1 MHTHAPC
8 RRPGGRSTTP
18 RAILGVI
25 ACVCAVGCLPRERLN
40 TACRWTAD
48 SAVLPPP
55 GDPARRAH
63 LIEDIRVAEELGIR
77 HGDAILGHVNTDTG
91 RRAREWCTEISMQE
105 IMHRHN
111 VSRAELASLTG
122 VRVLWVDLLAV
133 FLPMGAVFLVVSRRV
148 IERVVA
154 GYDPEDRWLA
164 LAVLIILMPVA
175 AGLALGVTQMWGWL
189 VEVLRVRDEH
199 ISYRAFEL
207 PASRHG
213 WLVWGAAMAL
223 FAVVAVTVLLR
234 KREITQPGRRAIG

>member
-1 MHTHAPC
+1 M
-8 RRPGGRSTTP
+8 
-18 RAILGVI
+18 
-25 ACVCAVGCLPRERLN
+25 
-40 TACRWTAD
+40 
-48 SAVLPPP
+48 
-55 GDPARRAH
+55 
-63 LIEDIRVAEELGIR
+63 AEELGIR